1 MNDGTQTG
9 YFSIDSIL
17 SLAVQ
22 LHKWRRVAGRAV
34 G

>member
-17 SLAVQ
+17 MLAVQ
-22 LHKWRRVAGRAV
+22 LRKLRRVTRRAV